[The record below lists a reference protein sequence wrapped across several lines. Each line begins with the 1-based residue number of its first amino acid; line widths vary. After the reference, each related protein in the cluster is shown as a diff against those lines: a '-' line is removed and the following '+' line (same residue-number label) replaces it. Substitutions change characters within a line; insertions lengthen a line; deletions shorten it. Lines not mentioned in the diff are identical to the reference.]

1 MVLKFS
7 WPDRAAVEAAAE
19 KGISEWETTIQQLS
33 HLGGLEL
40 AEHVA
45 MATSR
50 PFNGTVLHAYSDA
63 ELGKLVRLLK
73 LEASPDIKALRR
85 CTDIFAI
92 IMGISVRFAPRQSPT
107 RRAESLTERV
117 INPAR
122 RLQAA
127 LADFECLKD
136 LAAAG
141 AIPERIGTDNLR
153 NLLREIEIKTKG
165 HVRKLIGSK
174 RKGKQWDSDLCKQH
188 VYLAALL
195 CEFINPDFEPSRD
208 QRFRGITELLAKPLF
223 PLTSKFV
230 NAIRRHA
237 KQWNDA
243 LRRAWANP
251 ETLRG

>member
-7 WPDRAAVEAAAE
+7 WPDRAYVEAAAE
-19 KGISEWETTIQQLS
+19 NGVSEWETTTQQLS
-33 HLGGLEL
+33 QSGELEL

-45 MATSR
+45 LATRRS
-50 PFNGTVLHAYSDA
+50 FNGTVLHAYSDA
-63 ELGKLVRLLK
+63 ELGKLVRLLQLK
-73 LEASPDIKALRR
+73 ASPDIDALRR
-85 CTDIFAI
+85 WTDIFAI
-92 IMGISVRFAPRQSPT
+92 IMGISVRLAPRHSPK
-107 RRAESLTERV
+107 RRADSLTHRV

-136 LAAAG
+136 LIAAG
-141 AIPERIGTDNLR
+141 AIPERIGTDDLR
-153 NLLREIEIKTKG
+153 NLLHEIEINTKG
-165 HVRKLIGSK
+165 HVRDLMGSK

-208 QRFRGITELLAKPLF
+208 KRFRGVTELLAKPLF
-223 PLTSKFV
+223 PETSKFV

-237 KQWNDA
+237 EQWNDA
-243 LRRAWANP
+243 LRQAWANP

>member
-45 MATSR
+45 LATSR

-92 IMGISVRFAPRQSPT
+92 IMGISVRFAPRQSQ
-107 RRAESLTERV
+107 RAAQS
-117 INPAR
+117 
-122 RLQAA
+122 
-127 LADFECLKD
+127 
-136 LAAAG
+136 
-141 AIPERIGTDNLR
+141 
-153 NLLREIEIKTKG
+153 
-165 HVRKLIGSK
+165 H
-174 RKGKQWDSDLCKQH
+174 
-188 VYLAALL
+188 
-195 CEFINPDFEPSRD
+195 
-208 QRFRGITELLAKPLF
+208 
-223 PLTSKFV
+223 
-230 NAIRRHA
+230 
-237 KQWNDA
+237 
-243 LRRAWANP
+243 
-251 ETLRG
+251 